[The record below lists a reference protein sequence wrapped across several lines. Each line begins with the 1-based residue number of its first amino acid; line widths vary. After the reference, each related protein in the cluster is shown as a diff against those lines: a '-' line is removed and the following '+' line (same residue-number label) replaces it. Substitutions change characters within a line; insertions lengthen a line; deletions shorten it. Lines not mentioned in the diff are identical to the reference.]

1 MMRYIIT
8 ESKLNSL
15 IYDFLTSNYYP
26 DYNWGPELHDFYR
39 EDVSKYGYFDFMI
52 NDGSAFDYSRDSKTL
67 GIRDWVYEN
76 LDDLFGDLWE
86 PIFVKWFENNSG
98 LPVGDLIRYRS
109 KKKEFN
115 EIGPNGPAYRGP
127 EGYDDSRDAYVD
139 EEVKRNEITERCWKG
154 YTQKGMKTMFG
165 KRYPNCV
172 KKKK

>member
-1 MMRYIIT
+1 MKYIIT
-8 ESKLNSL
+8 ESKLNSF

-52 NDGSAFDYSRDSKTL
+52 NDGSAFDYTRDSKTL
-67 GIRDWVYEN
+67 GIQDWIYKY
-76 LDDLFGDLWE
+76 LDDLFGKRWE
-86 PIFVKWFENNSG
+86 PIFVKWFEDNSG
-98 LPVGDLIRYRS
+98 LPVGDVIRYSS

-115 EIGPNGPAYRGP
+115 EG
-127 EGYDDSRDAYVD
+127 EL
-139 EEVKRNEITERCWKG
+139 TERCWKG